1 MHRQKRGRHAPWERE
16 LVSEYG
22 SGWTKMNRQLFN
34 ATDLGERLDRT
45 LRTTVDRS
53 FCVPDIRVARLLLV
67 LSELETCVAGLQDLP
82 DPDLTELVSSA
93 IVACGFTDPAEVRYA
108 IAEVLE
114 AIEVPG
120 LHPTSDSGAAML
132 S

>member
-1 MHRQKRGRHAPWERE
+1 
-16 LVSEYG
+16 
-22 SGWTKMNRQLFN
+22 MNRQLFN

-45 LRTTVDRS
+45 LTTTVDRC
-53 FCVPDIRVARLLLV
+53 FRVPDIRVARLLLV
-67 LSELETCVAGLQDLP
+67 LSELETRMAGLQDLP

-93 IVACGFTDPAEVRYA
+93 VVACGFTDPAEVRYA

-120 LHPTSDSGAAML
+120 FHPTSDSGAAML
-132 S
+132 C

>member
-1 MHRQKRGRHAPWERE
+1 
-16 LVSEYG
+16 
-22 SGWTKMNRQLFN
+22 MNRQLFN
-34 ATDLGERLDRT
+34 TTDLGERLDRT
-45 LRTTVDRS
+45 LRTTTDRS

-67 LSELETCVAGLQDLP
+67 LSELEACMAGLQDLP

-93 IVACGFTDPAEVRYA
+93 ILACGFTDPGEIRYA

-114 AIEVPG
+114 AIEVPCFH
-120 LHPTSDSGAAML
+120 LTSDSGAAML